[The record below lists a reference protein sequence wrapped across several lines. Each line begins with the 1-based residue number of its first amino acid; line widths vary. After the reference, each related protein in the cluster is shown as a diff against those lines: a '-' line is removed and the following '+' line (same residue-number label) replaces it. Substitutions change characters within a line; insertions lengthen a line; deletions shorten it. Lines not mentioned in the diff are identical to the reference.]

1 MIYYCFLCYSIV
13 RSLTIH
19 LSISATYLR
28 IFDYKEQ
35 ILLNSSDAFRSS
47 VGMDKQRNH
56 HLHSLKGHHAHILV
70 VFFTFLVIFGTPLS
84 ANYSAIKPH
93 PLLFSSLFSLSYH
106 RDLLSLLPPR
116 TNLTHLTFL
125 STPYLSSITVRY
137 PIVTSSP
144 LSLSLSPL
152 YSLTFHGPTWS
163 ISPVRQ
169 ASYGFVFSCVP
180 RHIWAALPTCE
191 SASLGE
197 RSGRESRGR
206 ERKRRERKQEGEVNL
221 LPCCSDSSSVICL
234 LFGPVCCF
242 SANGS
247 WYGHRGSSPGE
258 FVTSFWVGTSSPVS

>member
-1 MIYYCFLCYSIV
+1 V

-19 LSISATYLR
+19 LSISAPYLR

-125 STPYLSSITVRY
+125 STPYLSSIIVRY

-191 SASLGE
+191 SASAHPLE
-197 RSGRESRGR
+197 REAEERAEEEREREEREREEREREERESKR
-206 ERKRRERKQEGEVNL
+206 EK
-221 LPCCSDSSSVICL
+221 
-234 LFGPVCCF
+234 
-242 SANGS
+242 
-247 WYGHRGSSPGE
+247 
-258 FVTSFWVGTSSPVS
+258 